1 VNTTCSPGCS
11 ETLSRRPPATP
22 ALWALAG
29 ALAVNGAAFAAETNA
44 TARAGTNST
53 HQVPKELMPPEVK
66 LAPFDQGVFRSYD
79 PGMGMQMYNPQE
91 QLRIYGGKSVVPN
104 PRPPLEA
111 GRPLYG
117 PGRYNPES
125 SWLGKKNLLI
135 PGLDVYGDWRNA
147 IAYND
152 FGNTSQGVL
161 ASRLNLDVDLKLTAT
176 ERVHASFGPLN
187 QGTDFTQK
195 GIFGPNQESSFPIN
209 GNVTALYFEG
219 DMGSIYSGLSGN
231 SAKFDLPFTG
241 GFVPL
246 LFQNGVWFDD
256 AMIGGAFTIP
266 ARNSPALD
274 ISNMDITF
282 FAGFDKVS
290 SQALLEPDGNLDQG
304 GGRIYGI
311 TTFLEAWGGY
321 WEFGYGYTQGLGSQK
336 DFSYSNLTGAYT
348 RRYFGKISNSLR
360 VIGCF
365 GQDPG
370 TGEEKT
376 ANGVIFIM
384 ENSLITARPL
394 TLVPYFNLWVG
405 IDKPQSLARDVLAGG
420 ILKNTGILFETDGM
434 TGSPTLDATAN
445 ETYGAA
451 LGVEYL
457 FNLNQQIVV
466 EAATVQVM
474 GGDNDPDRNAA
485 GAQYGVGARYQIPL
499 NRRMIF
505 RADAMYGWFDH
516 APDVAGIRSEI
527 RIKF

>member
-1 VNTTCSPGCS
+1 VNTTRSAG
-11 ETLSRRPPATP
+11 RPVTKPCGLPSAP
-22 ALWALAG
+22 ALWVLAG
-29 ALAVNGAAFAAETNA
+29 TLAVNGAAFAAETNA
-44 TARAGTNST
+44 TAHAGTNAT
-53 HQVPKELMPPEVK
+53 TLIPKPLLPPDVK
-66 LAPFDQGVFRSYD
+66 LAPFDNSVFRSYD

-91 QLRIYGGKSVVPN
+91 QLRIYGGKYDVPN
-104 PRPPLEA
+104 PRPPVEL

-117 PGRYNPES
+117 TGRYNPEA

-135 PGLDVYGDWRNA
+135 PGLDIYGDWRNA

-161 ASRLNLDVDLKLTAT
+161 ASRLNIDVDLKLTAT
-176 ERVHASFGPLN
+176 ERIHAFFGPLN
-187 QGTDFTQK
+187 QGTDFSQW
-195 GIFGPNQESSFPIN
+195 GIFGPNKDSSFPIN
-209 GNVTALYFEG
+209 GNIAALYFEG
-219 DMGSIYSGLSGN
+219 DLGSIYSGLSGSN
-231 SAKFDLPFTG
+231 ARFDLPFTA

-246 LFQNGVWFDD
+246 LFQNGIWLDD
-256 AMIGGAFTIP
+256 AFIGGAFTIP
-266 ARNSPALD
+266 ARNCPALD

-282 FAGFDKVS
+282 FAAFDKVS
-290 SQALLEPDGNLDQG
+290 SQALIDPDGNLNQNS
-304 GGRIYGI
+304 GRIFGA
-311 TTFLEAWGGY
+311 TTFIEAWGGY
-321 WEFGYGYTQGLGSQK
+321 WEFGYGYTQGLGSQEN
-336 DFSYSNLTGAYT
+336 FSYSNLAGSYT

-370 TGEEKT
+370 PGQQET

-384 ENSLITARPL
+384 ENSLITSRPL
-394 TLVPYFNLWVG
+394 TLVPYCNLWVG

-445 ETYGAA
+445 DTYGAA

-466 EAATVQVM
+466 EAATVQVI
-474 GGDNDPDRNAA
+474 GGQNDPDRNAA
-485 GAQYGVGARYQIPL
+485 GAQYGVGARYQIPI

-505 RADAMYGWFDH
+505 RADAMYGWFDQ
-516 APDVAGIRSEI
+516 APDVAGVRSEI